1 MFTLKKTFRFN
12 KIILAAA
19 TALLTVAALT
29 SCQKETTAPKEAA
42 PYDGKDFVQQSQL
55 TEAGEDPEKVIPYHV
70 NLPEEYFIEV
80 LYYALQV
87 LPKSSPRY
95 EAMERKWKEYAAR

>member
-1 MFTLKKTFRFN
+1 MNECK
-12 KIILAAA
+12 
-19 TALLTVAALT
+19 LLTEM
-29 SCQKETTAPKEAA
+29 KKRIEE
-42 PYDGKDFVQQSQL
+42 
-55 TEAGEDPEKVIPYHV
+55 GEDPEKVIPYHV

-87 LPKSSPRY
+87 LPKTSPRY

>member
-1 MFTLKKTFRFN
+1 MNECK
-12 KIILAAA
+12 
-19 TALLTVAALT
+19 LLTEM
-29 SCQKETTAPKEAA
+29 KKRI
-42 PYDGKDFVQQSQL
+42 
-55 TEAGEDPEKVIPYHV
+55 EAGEDPEKVVPYHV

-95 EAMERKWKEYAAR
+95 EAMERKMERICSQVKK

>member
-1 MFTLKKTFRFN
+1 MNECK
-12 KIILAAA
+12 
-19 TALLTVAALT
+19 LLTEM
-29 SCQKETTAPKEAA
+29 KKRI
-42 PYDGKDFVQQSQL
+42 
-55 TEAGEDPEKVIPYHV
+55 EAGEDPEKVIPYHV

>member
-1 MFTLKKTFRFN
+1 MNECK
-12 KIILAAA
+12 
-19 TALLTVAALT
+19 LLTEM
-29 SCQKETTAPKEAA
+29 KKRI
-42 PYDGKDFVQQSQL
+42 
-55 TEAGEDPEKVIPYHV
+55 EAGEDPEKVIPYHV

-87 LPKSSPRY
+87 LPKTSPRY

>member
-1 MFTLKKTFRFN
+1 MNECK
-12 KIILAAA
+12 
-19 TALLTVAALT
+19 LLTEM
-29 SCQKETTAPKEAA
+29 KKRI
-42 PYDGKDFVQQSQL
+42 
-55 TEAGEDPEKVIPYHV
+55 EAGEDPEKVIPYHV

-95 EAMERKWKEYAAR
+95 EALERKWKEYAAR

>member
-1 MFTLKKTFRFN
+1 MNECK
-12 KIILAAA
+12 
-19 TALLTVAALT
+19 LLTEM
-29 SCQKETTAPKEAA
+29 KKRI
-42 PYDGKDFVQQSQL
+42 
-55 TEAGEDPEKVIPYHV
+55 EAGEDPDKVIPYHV

>member
-1 MFTLKKTFRFN
+1 MNECK
-12 KIILAAA
+12 
-19 TALLTVAALT
+19 LLTEM
-29 SCQKETTAPKEAA
+29 KKRI
-42 PYDGKDFVQQSQL
+42 
-55 TEAGEDPEKVIPYHV
+55 EAGEDPEKVIPYHV
-70 NLPEEYFIEV
+70 NLPKEYFIEV